1 MPAIANSVE
10 SWLASLDKEVVKA
23 WGPVLVGAAG
33 IIVGLVTSLSV
44 LYAQYRNNQVQNKLS
59 SSQLAL
65 SKSKEE
71 RDEIVKRLNSF
82 YGPFK
87 ELRAQSRLL
96 YNKFVSRLDEEH
108 RKKNKR
114 FRTLRYLLE
123 NGNLNAQ
130 EDCLFKEI
138 LYISRELLKLIES
151 QSGVVDKPELQEL
164 LGKLGAHIRIIQ
176 LAYDRKLTG
185 PPEAFEDIVFPLAVD
200 GAIESAIL
208 RLQDRLQELGEFAPL
223 RPEGIKLEREKNE
236 TIDYYDKNAA
246 EYASRTFFIELTEL
260 YLTFREYVPR
270 GGRILDAG
278 CGAGRDTRYFIEH
291 GYIVIAFDG
300 SAEMVRKCREY
311 PHAYCVRLLFSD
323 VAFKEEFDGVWACA
337 SILHLPV
344 PEAKDAI
351 RRLTT
356 ALKPGGAMLVSL
368 KYGQGSAH
376 DSSRRFFQYYNEQ
389 NVEDLFNNDPRLE
402 LAKQFKSS
410 SHAAGEAKAV
420 DWLNLILKR
429 RTYND

>member
-1 MPAIANSVE
+1 LRAWI
-10 SWLASLDKEVVKA
+10 ASLDKEVVKA

-59 SSQLAL
+59 ASQLAL

-71 RDEIVKRLNSF
+71 RDEILTKLNSF

-87 ELRAQSRLL
+87 ALRSQSRLL
-96 YNKFVSRLDEEH
+96 YNKFVGRLDEQH
-108 RKKNKR
+108 RTKNKR

-123 NGNLNAQ
+123 NGTLNAQ

-138 LYISRELLKLIES
+138 LCISQELRKLIES

-164 LGKLGAHIRIIQ
+164 LGKLGAHTRIIQ
-176 LAYDRKLTG
+176 LAHDRKLTG
-185 PPEAFEDIVFPLAVD
+185 PPDAFEDILFPLAVD

-208 RLQDRLQELGEFAPL
+208 RLQDRLQELGDFEPL
-223 RPEGIKLEREKNE
+223 RTNRIKLEGEKNK
-236 TIDYYDKNAA
+236 TIDYYDRNAD
-246 EYASRTFFIELTEL
+246 EYASRTLFIELSEL

-291 GYIVIAFDG
+291 GYMVISFDG
-300 SAEMVRKCREY
+300 SGEMVRKCREY
-311 PHAYCVRLLFSD
+311 PHAYSVRLLFSE
-323 VAFKEEFDGVWACA
+323 VAFKEEFDGIWACA
-337 SILHLPV
+337 SLLHLPV
-344 PEAKDAI
+344 AEAKDAI

-356 ALKPGGAMLVSL
+356 ALKPGGAMLISL
-368 KYGQGSAH
+368 KYGEGSTQ
-376 DSSRRFFQYYNEQ
+376 DPSGRFFQYYDEQ
-389 NVEDLFNNDPRLE
+389 SVEELFNEDRRLE
-402 LAKQFKSS
+402 LAKKYRSS
-410 SHAAGEAKAV
+410 SQAWGEAKAAE
-420 DWLNLILKR
+420 WLNLIVKR
-429 RTYND
+429 RTYSD